1 MIATVEGDTHDIGK
15 NLVATMLEVGGF
27 EVYDLGRDIP
37 AQEIIDK
44 AVEVQADI
52 IGLSALMMTMP
63 EMKTLIELLKEQG
76 LREQFKVMVGGGAI
90 SAYFAEE
97 IGADAYVKDSNE
109 AVNIAESLLSKEG

>member
-1 MIATVEGDTHDIGK
+1 MVEGDTHDIGK
-15 NLVATMLEVGGF
+15 NLVATMLEMGGF

-52 IGLSALMMTMP
+52 IGLSALMTTMP
-63 EMKTLIELLKEQG
+63 EMKTLIEHLKEQG

-90 SAYFAEE
+90 SASFAEE

-109 AVNIAESLLSKEG
+109 AVKIAESLLSKEG